1 MSETIR
7 AKLRP
12 SKQAARQGCTDWH
25 FLPRRR
31 HPVPEAVDY
40 GRAMQMRWSDDMLT
54 VTHETQTFN
63 ATSGG
68 MDIEVHGEITA
79 SGEWWLRTA
88 VGVLAMLPGKL
99 NPEGTGHLLAPANA
113 QCHVA

>member
-1 MSETIR
+1 
-7 AKLRP
+7 
-12 SKQAARQGCTDWH
+12 
-25 FLPRRR
+25 
-31 HPVPEAVDY
+31 
-40 GRAMQMRWSDDMLT
+40 MQMRWSDDMLT
-54 VTHETQTFN
+54 VTDETQTFN

-113 QCHVA
+113 DPDMIGTLVATMLKDMPPFKRL